1 MFKGKN
7 YLLLIFL
14 SVFCLLT
21 TGMSSACEDGRFHG
35 SYDPILNRPK
45 KLPEGVRVI
54 TPKILDLVDREFS
67 YQVVIESD
75 GVIEGLAIKIAPGP
89 GVIVNKESFGVFED
103 TMSHTVTA
111 KSVANVM
118 TMTSVQIRGRYN
130 GQEFNAYRFVT
141 ALPKK

>member
-1 MFKGKN
+1 MFSVKN
-7 YLLLIFL
+7 GPLLILL
-14 SVFCLLT
+14 SLFCLLT
-21 TGMSSACEDGRFHG
+21 PGISSACEDGRFHG
-35 SYDPILNRPK
+35 SYDPILNRPI
-45 KLPEGVRVI
+45 KLPDGVRVV

-75 GVIEGLAIKIAPGP
+75 GEIEDLAIKIAPGP
-89 GVIVNKESFGVFED
+89 GVIVNQESFGVFEN

-111 KSVANVM
+111 KSVASVM
-118 TMTSVQIRGRYN
+118 TMTSVQVRGRYN